1 MNELRSDLS
10 GSPLQCYSMDGSRDC
25 AAVDDGDQLGPRY
38 LAGVLRRRWPGIVV
52 VTALGAVLLTA
63 IALYLP
69 ARYTA
74 MAQLEIASP
83 QGFSAERGGFADP
96 RIGQMLVDTH
106 LVRLRTR
113 ELLHSVFDE
122 HVRRRGPSV
131 AASVADLNLAFE
143 DFEQRVGVSQML
155 SSGIIA
161 IRYTSTDAVEAAAVA
176 NGIVDRYRATLQ
188 DGQNTTLREQVEHLD
203 ERVVVLARE
212 MEARQQ
218 RLQSM
223 LASDASDVSHELR
236 NLKGMARADAQ
247 LMNDLVGRRAE
258 VRKRLEQVSPDL
270 TVVSRASVPSRRS
283 SPHPALFI
291 APGLLLIL
299 VGSCFLAIS
308 REQLDQGLRSAS
320 DVTSV
325 VDAPCIA
332 LVPQV
337 GALTAPERL
346 VARRPF
352 AAYAESMRRIAMALD
367 LGRETKRAEIIMV
380 TASDAADGKTDLAIA
395 LSEYL
400 GRAGRRVLLI
410 DLDVRAPAVARL
422 LDLDDS
428 AGVTQV
434 ALERLPASS
443 AIQKSEAFRFD
454 VLAMEPAP
462 ADPINLAASRGLP
475 AMLQQLRNSYDI
487 LVIDGPTALDRAE
500 AATFAALADTVLLT
514 LRWGGTRRLVARNA
528 SRHLRG
534 SDQPGITGARRLAA
548 VLIQVPL
555 RRHALYRFGDG
566 IELQARSGRKWITSG
581 VRMSVL
587 HRSALRLG
595 QAAWRSMAGWRA
607 RYRGVATPGTPGSGD
622 EAASRPM
629 DAP

>member
-10 GSPLQCYSMDGSRDC
+10 GSPVQCYSLDRRRDC
-25 AAVDDGDQLGPRY
+25 AVADEGDQHGLRY
-38 LAGVLRRRWPGIVV
+38 IARVLRRRWLGIVV
-52 VTALGAVLLTA
+52 TTGLGAAVLTA

-83 QGFSAERGGFADP
+83 QAWPAERGGLADP
-96 RIGQMLVDTH
+96 KIGQMLIDTH

-113 ELLHSVFDE
+113 ELLRSVFDE
-122 HVRRRGPSV
+122 HVRRAAPGP
-131 AASVADLNLAFE
+131 ASAADLNLAFE

-161 IRYTSTDAVEAAAVA
+161 IRYTSTDAIEAAAVA
-176 NGIVDRYRATLQ
+176 NGIVDSYRVKLQ
-188 DGQNTTLREQVEHLD
+188 TGLNDTLRGQVEHLD
-203 ERVVVLARE
+203 ERIVVLARE

-223 LASDASDVSHELR
+223 LSSDASDMSHELR

-270 TVVSRASVPSRRS
+270 TVVSRASVPLRRS

-299 VGSCFLAIS
+299 AGSCFLAIS
-308 REQLDQGLRSAS
+308 REQLDQGMRSAT
-320 DVTSV
+320 DVISA
-325 VDAPCIA
+325 VDAPCLA

-337 GALTAPERL
+337 GALSAPERL

-352 AAYAESMRRIAMALD
+352 AAYAEAMRRIAMALD
-367 LGRETKRAEIIMV
+367 LGRETKRAEIVLV
-380 TASDAADGKTDLAIA
+380 TACNAADGKTDLAIA

-422 LDLDDS
+422 LDVDDA

-434 ALERLPASS
+434 ALARLPASS
-443 AIQKSEAFRFD
+443 AIQRPDSVCFD

-462 ADPINLAASRGLP
+462 VDPITLAASRSVP
-475 AMLQQLRNSYDI
+475 AMLQQLRGSYDVV
-487 LVIDGPTALDRAE
+487 VIDGPTALDRAE
-500 AATFAALADTVLLT
+500 AATFAALADTVLLA
-514 LRWGGTRRLVARNA
+514 LRWGNTRRVFARNA

-548 VLIQVPL
+548 VLMQVPV

-566 IELQARSGRKWITSG
+566 IELQARFDRRWLATG
-581 VRMSVL
+581 VRMSMV
-587 HRSALRLG
+587 HRTALRLG
-595 QAAWRSMAGWRA
+595 QAALRKVAGWRGRA
-607 RYRGVATPGTPGSGD
+607 RGVSSDGHED
-622 EAASRPM
+622 AASGPV
-629 DAP
+629 DTP